1 MPKRL
6 LLVAATFISLTW
18 SARSHAADKVGAAVP
33 ASDDLGRPESV
44 EIQVR
49 RLADQLA
56 AGLKDRKGQGRYDR
70 WAVTPFNDLGD
81 EVKRRHM
88 GEVVAEQVEGS
99 LKRDHGFIC
108 VERLKL
114 AKIVEEAALAQ
125 AGVIDD
131 DKAPKLGE
139 LAGAD
144 LLVVG
149 SVGLLGD
156 TYVVN
161 VRAVATESAKVVAA
175 ASAKFHASGLVAL
188 SSDAVVLRTR
198 SDAVF
203 RSLMVPGW
211 GQLYN
216 RQGQKAVTFMF
227 AGGALLAG
235 GIASAAFAAKYQND
249 YSDGNRSRELCS
261 AAADM
266 PACIGD
272 LRVVGNEHASRANWF
287 FLAYGLLHAY
297 NVLDAYLSG
306 YEPDAASKPL
316 YGGLSLEWLGNGALV
331 RF

>member
-1 MPKRL
+1 
-6 LLVAATFISLTW
+6 V
-18 SARSHAADKVGAAVP
+18 SASPEKAAVP
-33 ASDDLGRPESV
+33 TPVGAVASPAAPVPSSEDLGRPESV

-70 WAVTPFNDLGD
+70 WAVTPFTDLGD
-81 EVKRRHM
+81 DVKKRRL

-108 VERLKL
+108 IERMKL
-114 AKIVEEAALAQ
+114 SKIVEEAALAE

-131 DKAPKLGE
+131 SKAPKLGE

-161 VRAVATESAKVVAA
+161 IRAVATDSAKVVAA

-188 SSDAVVLRTR
+188 SSDAVVLRTK

-203 RSLMVPGW
+203 RSLIVPGW

-216 RQGQKAVTFMF
+216 RQTQKAVTFMF

-235 GIASAAFAAKYQND
+235 GIASAAIGASYLAD
-249 YSDGNRSRELCS
+249 YDNVNRSREVC
-261 AAADM
+261 ATAPDV
-266 PACIGD
+266 PGCIGG
-272 LRVVGNEHASRANWF
+272 LLVTGNEHRARANWF
-287 FLAYGLLHAY
+287 FIAYGLLHAY
-297 NVLDAYLSG
+297 NALDAYLSG
-306 YEPDAASKPL
+306 YEPDAASKRL
-316 YGGLSLEWLGNGALV
+316 YGDVSLDWRGDGVAV